1 MKIHPIIFIN
11 IFIVIKTEIFN
22 LNGKISF
29 CSNERLK
36 KKWGYET
43 NAVSF
48 SSTTKSHFTSLTQR
62 LDMLIPFSLLCV
74 LNRMAEP
81 QWYKDLKIMLVTT
94 GPPVQLADKD
104 IPSGFSQRKYSNKKN
119 HFQNVYDVLSSSDIS
134 TGLIPTETL

>member
-81 QWYKDLKIMLVTT
+81 QW
-94 GPPVQLADKD
+94 
-104 IPSGFSQRKYSNKKN
+104 
-119 HFQNVYDVLSSSDIS
+119 
-134 TGLIPTETL
+134 